1 MESRSHDEKQTAS
14 PRERY
19 VREVL
24 RLYTNTP
31 TVLGRIRRADR
42 ALASQ
47 FFDRH
52 VPLYAVQH
60 AFVLASARRI
70 RNNACS
76 TPLPP
81 IRSLHYFS
89 AVIQEI
95 LERPPGYREIDELRR
110 FLDDHSRR

>member
-1 MESRSHDEKQTAS
+1 MNAKSQLEQKRSS

-31 TVLGRIRRADR
+31 TVLGKVRRADR
-42 ALASQ
+42 ILASQ
-47 FFDRH
+47 LFNRH

-70 RNNACS
+70 RNNAFS